1 MSSEPGSPSDDLLAA
16 LRDLG
21 AATVHE
27 AQGGRGAVCSAI
39 KPIDRHS
46 RLAGRALTV
55 DAAPADNLVIHLA
68 LQQARSG
75 DVLVIDAKGYLE
87 AGPWGDVLTEAA
99 MVRGVAG
106 LVIDGA
112 VRDAAS
118 IEAMKFPVF
127 CRGLSIKGTG
137 KNQPGKVGQTDR
149 ARRDPRPNG
158 RPNRRRPRRGRGRG
172 GGRSGSHPREG
183 AATGGEG
190 GRLPA
195 GHPGRRTTVELLGL
209 EAAVSRLATG

>member
-75 DVLVIDAKGYLE
+75 DVLVIDAKGCSASAPMRHL
-87 AGPWGDVLTEAA
+87 
-99 MVRGVAG
+99 G
-106 LVIDGA
+106 LVEEWRI
-112 VRDAAS
+112 
-118 IEAMKFPVF
+118 
-127 CRGLSIKGTG
+127 
-137 KNQPGKVGQTDR
+137 
-149 ARRDPRPNG
+149 
-158 RPNRRRPRRGRGRG
+158 
-172 GGRSGSHPREG
+172 SGS
-183 AATGGEG
+183 A
-190 GRLPA
+190 
-195 GHPGRRTTVELLGL
+195 
-209 EAAVSRLATG
+209 